1 MDTTVEFLSTVKQH
15 PGFISSSIHKSTDG
29 NKFANYAQ
37 WRSLEIYQAFVNNSD
52 MQAKGAK
59 LSEFD
64 KPDSHVY
71 EVVISES
78 KFGRLEISEGGYIAH
93 LAKFWMQPKKQLR
106 VELVKEIALF

>member
-1 MDTTVEFLSTVKQH
+1 MTVIIIFSVEPERQQEIVDTTVDFLSTVKQQ
-15 PGFISSSIHKSTDG
+15 PGFISSSIHKSTYG

-64 KPDSHVY
+64 KTDSHVY

-78 KFGRLEISEGGYIAH
+78 KFGRL
-93 LAKFWMQPKKQLR
+93 
-106 VELVKEIALF
+106 

>member
-1 MDTTVEFLSTVKQH
+1 MTVIIIFSVEPERQQELVDTTVEFLSTVKQQ
-15 PGFISSSIHKSTDG
+15 PGFILSSIHKSTDG
-29 NKFANYAQ
+29 NKIANYAQ

-64 KPDSHVY
+64 KPDFHVY

-78 KFGRLEISEGGYIAH
+78 KIGRL
-93 LAKFWMQPKKQLR
+93 
-106 VELVKEIALF
+106 